1 MFTNLENGY
10 RVLNGDYLKGFAPC
24 TSSEA
29 KRYMGRVH
37 LKRVSVGHYDK
48 KNRWIEE
55 RIDYAW
61 VSNKALGFW
70 LPAMA
75 PCTSPQPYEY
85 AKRTLGNDC
94 YLSQEV
100 DGLFWVS
107 KADAGLKIK
116 AKVTYTGNKKLKL
129 NTHENSNGDI
139 LFQYDGARKLIGQ
152 CHLETR
158 KDGIYWV
165 SDDVES
171 VYVLAWTPT
180 LKLDNDEKCFG
191 A

>member
-1 MFTNLENGY
+1 MFKNLIDGY
-10 RVLNGDYLKGFAPC
+10 RVQNGDYLKGFAPC

-37 LKRVSVGHYDK
+37 LKRVSVGHYG
-48 KNRWIEE
+48 KNGRWIEE
-55 RIDYAW
+55 RVDYAW
-61 VSNKALGFW
+61 VSPKAIGFW
-70 LPAMA
+70 LPAMP
-75 PCTSPQPYEY
+75 PCKSAQPYEY

-116 AKVTYTGNKKLKL
+116 AKVTVTGNRNLRL
-129 NTHENSNGDI
+129 NTQEEA
-139 LFQYDGARKLIGQ
+139 DGTLSFDYASAKKLIGQ
-152 CHLETR
+152 CHLIS
-158 KDGIYWV
+158 KDEHVYWV
-165 SDDVES
+165 SDDEEGI
-171 VYVLAWTPT
+171 YLRAWTPS
-180 LKLDNDEKCFG
+180 LVLNENERVYG